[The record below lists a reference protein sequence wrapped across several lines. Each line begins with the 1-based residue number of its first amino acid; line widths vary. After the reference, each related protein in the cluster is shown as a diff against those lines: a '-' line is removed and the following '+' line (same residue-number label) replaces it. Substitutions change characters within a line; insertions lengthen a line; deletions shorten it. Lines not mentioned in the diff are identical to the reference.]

1 MPDQP
6 QNPRKPLSEISHL
19 FLSHLREQAGEG
31 RARPVRIPP
40 GSKPATA
47 GDDLSADELGQLDGP
62 VDVVRRKR
70 VTGIIG
76 HHLNGHLVDRS
87 MQFASALASTGERV
101 GIVLIDSSEF
111 RLLIAEKPMREGSS
125 EEAGVLDSRRMSD
138 ALLELNEDVDRWL
151 LVTLDPRCNTSRGLM
166 EIVDDWVLLA
176 TCDHDGMVSG
186 YRALKAM
193 AEGPKSP
200 LSIALLEA
208 RDDEQSQRVFEKL
221 IGVCR
226 QFLDWEPE
234 FAATP
239 HGPVEHVVATVLA
252 CRSIRD
258 KAQLAQA
265 PQWKVVEEFL
275 RLPADPS
282 AEEAHF
288 GTEPTHAE
296 PQAVEPDPS
305 PEPEQV
311 ELPEPVRVVPRPAP
325 VHQAAPEPM
334 RMGPADDG
342 VSDIIELPD
351 GVSVLSAYLRR
362 GGQLLPTPIQPEM
375 CPGASIAVARDRTI
389 TVVAQIGP
397 GLAGLSSIAAA
408 LEWVESCR
416 KLIAMALPQV
426 AVDVDRPVRVDL
438 LVDHADRNAQGLE
451 PLFGQDRIRITTYRR
466 VRFAGRSGLLLEAA

>member
-6 QNPRKPLSEISHL
+6 NNPRKPLSEISHL

-31 RARPVRIPP
+31 RSRPVRIPP
-40 GSKPATA
+40 GSKPASS
-47 GDDLSADELGQLDGP
+47 DNDLSPDELGQLDGP
-62 VDVVRRKR
+62 TDVVRRRR

-87 MQFASALASTGERV
+87 MQFASALAAAGERV
-101 GIVLIDSSEF
+101 GMILIDASEF
-111 RLLIAEKPMREGSS
+111 RLMIAEKPMREGSS
-125 EEAGVLDSRRMSD
+125 DEAGVLDARRMSD
-138 ALLELNEDVDRWL
+138 ALLEINEDVDRWL
-151 LVTLDPRCNTSRGLM
+151 LITLDPRCNTSRALM
-166 EIVDDWVLLA
+166 EVVDDWVLLA

-186 YRALKAM
+186 YRALKTM

-221 IGVCR
+221 TGVCR

-234 FAATP
+234 FAPTP

-265 PQWKVVEEFL
+265 PQWKVVEDFL
-275 RLPADPS
+275 RLPADQ
-282 AEEAHF
+282 AADEAHF
-288 GTEPTHAE
+288 GSEQAEGQVIEADATPEPTL
-296 PQAVEPDPS
+296 VETT
-305 PEPEQV
+305 
-311 ELPEPVRVVPRPAP
+311 EPVRAAPRP
-325 VHQAAPEPM
+325 VHEHRPEPEPM
-334 RMGPADDG
+334 RMTPAEEG
-342 VSDIIELPD
+342 VTDIIELPD

-375 CPGASIAVARDRTI
+375 CPGASIAVARDRAI

-397 GLAGLSSIAAA
+397 GLAGLSSIASA
-408 LEWVESCR
+408 LQWVESCR

-426 AVDVDRPVRVDL
+426 AVDAERPVRVDL